1 MTEQTLART
10 PSSSGA
16 AATAHRIDAETSRI
30 VRDQFASGRPDI
42 GFLWELCLQV
52 EFDRAELVDGLSA
65 WLGPVSYTHSP
76 SPRDAHESRIPS
88 SA

>member
-65 WLGPVSYTHSP
+65 WLGPPTGLRSTWLGP
-76 SPRDAHESRIPS
+76 GAC
-88 SA
+88 AQ